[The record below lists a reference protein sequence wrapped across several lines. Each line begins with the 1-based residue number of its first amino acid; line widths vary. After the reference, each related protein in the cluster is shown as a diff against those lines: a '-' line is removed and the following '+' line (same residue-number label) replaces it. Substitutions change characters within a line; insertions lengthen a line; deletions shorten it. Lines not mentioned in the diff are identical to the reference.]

1 MMDHKTFMKL
11 IPDYMDGTLSQADRE
26 AFEAF
31 LATCEECQK
40 AIENYRTI
48 SQALQRAA
56 QEAELSDE
64 AQLRLYER
72 FNEERR
78 RRGESLIKIPADL
91 AARVKAKATLAP
103 EAAKKAAQGGRDA
116 AVLATDS
123 SVHLA
128 RTTGQSG
135 KRLGRKVKQG
145 AMHAA
150 QNVVDVAKEMGQTI
164 VETGRI
170 VTVDSF
176 QVLREVPRRKR
187 NLLLAPPKLAANQ
200 VKAGARLMTGTTKAA
215 AKTVKGGA
223 VMAKDAASVSA
234 TGMLESARLGKTM
247 VESTSQMAQAGG
259 TLLQG
264 MKEAAKT
271 IAAEPPANE

>member
-11 IPDYMDGTLSQADRE
+11 IPDYVDGTLGQADRE

-31 LATCEECQK
+31 LATCEECQM
-40 AIENYRTI
+40 AIENYRAI
-48 SQALQRAA
+48 SRALQYAA

-64 AQLRLYER
+64 ARLRLYER

-78 RRGESLIKIPADL
+78 RRGETLIKIPADL
-91 AARVKAKATLAP
+91 VARVKAKAALAP
-103 EAAKKAAQGGRDA
+103 EAAKKAAQGGKEA

-123 SVHLA
+123 SAHLA
-128 RTTGQSG
+128 RATGQSG
-135 KRLGRKVKQG
+135 KRLGRKMKQG
-145 AMHAA
+145 ATHAA
-150 QNVVDVAKEMGQTI
+150 QNAADVAKEMGQTL

-170 VTVDSF
+170 ATVDCF

-187 NLLLAPPKLAANQ
+187 NALLAPPKLVANRI
-200 VKAGARLMTGTTKAA
+200 KAGARLMTGATKAA

-223 VMAKDAASVSA
+223 VMAKDAASVTA
-234 TGMLESARLGKTM
+234 TGMVESARLGKTM
-247 VESTSQMAQAGG
+247 VESTGQMAQAGEA
-259 TLLQG
+259 LLRG

-271 IAAEPPANE
+271 MTTEPPVND